1 MKKQAQKKPQKID
14 REVVENAMLDTVRL
28 RAALML
34 ACTELC
40 GGDPLEG
47 WGLAEE
53 FYDLAPRFIEGL
65 TGGALQNLPAK
76 PADIL
81 QFPNKTQS

>member
-1 MKKQAQKKPQKID
+1 MKKQTSKKFQKID

-53 FYDLAPRFIEGL
+53 FYDLAPSLIEGL
-65 TGGALQNLPAK
+65 TGAGLQSLPAK

-81 QFPNKTQS
+81 QFPNKN